1 MYVDREDHVLGMQML
16 REIETMGR
24 NQQKRQ
30 RRSDH
35 WDERKARNMICWKLN
50 EEGVRERNDQLYNAV
65 WILELFGE
73 LEQFIGVGA
82 WKSDYRSSR
91 RMGGEELETVG

>member
-35 WDERKARNMICWKLN
+35 
-50 EEGVRERNDQLYNAV
+50 
-65 WILELFGE
+65 
-73 LEQFIGVGA
+73 
-82 WKSDYRSSR
+82 
-91 RMGGEELETVG
+91 

>member
-30 RRSDH
+30 RRSKQFDRRGIR
-35 WDERKARNMICWKLN
+35 ETK
-50 EEGVRERNDQLYNAV
+50 EE
-65 WILELFGE
+65 I
-73 LEQFIGVGA
+73 
-82 WKSDYRSSR
+82 
-91 RMGGEELETVG
+91 